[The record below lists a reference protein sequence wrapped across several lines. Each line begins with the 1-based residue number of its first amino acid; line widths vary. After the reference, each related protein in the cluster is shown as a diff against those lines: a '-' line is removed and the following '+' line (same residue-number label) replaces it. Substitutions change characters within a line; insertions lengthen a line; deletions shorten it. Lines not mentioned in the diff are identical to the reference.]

1 MTRPLPSYLTV
12 VPPAGKRFRRPRK
25 PLLVPPLARN
35 GEAVTGMIKQ
45 AERVQAIVE
54 RLHKAIYADDTLVV
68 RALSDRLE
76 IESRFAA
83 SLARGLREGTLCA

>member
-1 MTRPLPSYLTV
+1 MTRPLPSYLAV
-12 VPPAGKRFRRPRK
+12 MPSAGKRFRRPRK
-25 PLLVPPLARN
+25 PAQVAPLPRD
-35 GEAVTGMIKQ
+35 GEAVAGMIRQ

-83 SLARGLREGTLCA
+83 SLARGLREGTLCG